1 MIFHFDNIA
10 ATLIS
15 GVIVLMLVGMQMRSR
30 EVNIEQTAFVTA
42 KGQALELGDWLQ
54 QDLGNAGAGVPI
66 NEQFIEDYEVD
77 AVTENTKRFSFQRK
91 ISEADAAPTLIT
103 YELLEGETIVVKG
116 DTVQLYQV
124 QRCEG
129 AATCPA
135 GSSDVN
141 GKSPAGLT
149 YFRIDLLDENG
160 GAWTA
165 GTSNAYYLR
174 IRFSITSSFGLSDR
188 DHLRE
193 THWGTV
199 LPVRARDS

>member
-1 MIFHFDNIA
+1 MTFHFDNIA

-15 GVIVLMLVGMQMRSR
+15 GVIVLLLVGMQLRTR

-42 KGQALELGDWLQ
+42 KGQALDLGDWLQ

-77 AVTENTKRFSFQRK
+77 AETENTKRFSFRRK
-91 ISEADAAPTLIT
+91 ILESDASPTLIT
-103 YELLEGETIVVKG
+103 YELIDGEKTVVKG

-135 GSSDVN
+135 GSSDVS
-141 GKSPAGLT
+141 GQSPPGLT

-174 IRFSITSSFGLSDR
+174 VRFSVTSVFGMSDR
-188 DHLRE
+188 DHMRE
-193 THWGTV
+193 AHWGTV
-199 LPVRARDS
+199 LPVRERDS